1 MFQSIKGKNELAYT
15 ACILEALDFVKNTK
29 LQVDSI
35 MKRAIKLFFSK
46 DNMDDIKMHVKSFL
60 QQCEPYESAEQIK
73 ICLFN
78 NTKRFGFKPE
88 ADFDPQLKL
97 NKDISDLIPVKEDSI
112 VQQCINKTKPE
123 IYYIKDVFV
132 S

>member
-1 MFQSIKGKNELAYT
+1 MFQSITRKTETAYT
-15 ACILEALDFVKNTK
+15 ECILDALDFVKNTK

-35 MKRAIKLFFSK
+35 IKRAIKLFLSK
-46 DNMDDIKMHVKSFL
+46 DNMDDIKMHVETFL
-60 QQCEPYESAEQIK
+60 QQCEPYETAEQIK

-78 NTKRFGFKPE
+78 NTKRFGFEPV

-112 VQQCINKTKPE
+112 VQQCINKPRPE

>member
-1 MFQSIKGKNELAYT
+1 MFQSIKRKNETAYT
-15 ACILEALDFVKNTK
+15 ECILDALDIVKDSK

-35 MKRAIKLFFSK
+35 MKRAKNFYPNLYDIDVIK
-46 DNMDDIKMHVKSFL
+46 IHVKTFL
-60 QQCEPYESAEQIK
+60 QQCEPYRTAEQIK
-73 ICLFN
+73 ICLVN
-78 NTKRFGFKPE
+78 NTKRFGFEPV

-112 VQQCINKTKPE
+112 VQQCINKSRPE